1 VNYPRQVD
9 LIASKK
15 LTEASG
21 MITSKNL
28 IEYAETGVDFISMGS
43 LSYDTK
49 NIDMS
54 LKAII

>member
-1 VNYPRQVD
+1 
-9 LIASKK
+9 
-15 LTEASG
+15 

-43 LSYDTK
+43 LSYDAK

-54 LKAII
+54 LKAIIYR